1 MKRLTIL
8 FLFLAQV
15 AFSQEV
21 PKEFQKMNTMV
32 VVMDSEDALTEIAK
46 KLMSENFDIEVIDQD
61 LQYLRTMPITK
72 DWIDWQ
78 VRVKVNGNKVE
89 FQSFTSMKIQLSGV
103 NFEGFELTNFKSP
116 RGPYREISEGLFVF
130 VSSLGKK
137 IQYFE
142 K

>member
-1 MKRLTIL
+1 MKALTIL
-8 FLFLAQV
+8 FLLFAQI

-130 VSSLGKK
+130 VSSLGKE